1 MVRLGSFA
9 LILLSLP
16 AAAWSAPPTEP
27 RASKHTDSFQLP
39 RSADDRRFAP
49 KAPGRAEIAPN
60 THFGFGIYGL
70 KPEKS
75 YLQPATGREIDA
87 PKQRRA
93 AVGFSLKF

>member
-1 MVRLGSFA
+1 MVRLVAFA

-16 AAAWSAPPTEP
+16 DAAWSSPPTDA
-27 RASKHTDSFQLP
+27 RTSKQPDSYQLP
-39 RSADDRRFAP
+39 RSANDRRFAP
-49 KAPGRAEIAPN
+49 RTPGRAEIAPN

-70 KPEKS
+70 KPERS
-75 YLQPATGREIDA
+75 YLQPTTGREINA